1 MPKLGSLEYLLG
13 PHRGRAL
20 RADYLPAFLIASS
33 LGSASGPLASSHCGR
48 QPKPYRSGLNR
59 RALIRAKVCRYIFFC
74 FFVLAVFVLV
84 IGFVAPPAIGAVAS
98 EPDFAAAPPLV
109 PLAPPV

>member
-1 MPKLGSLEYLLG
+1 LW
-13 PHRGRAL
+13 
-20 RADYLPAFLIASS
+20 PAAQGVSF
-33 LGSASGPLASSHCGR
+33 
-48 QPKPYRSGLNR
+48 LNR

-98 EPDFAAAPPLV
+98 EPDFAAAVDAARWPPARRAGDGDAVALPV
-109 PLAPPV
+109 RAALRHREKGGHSYFFEVTLATWST